1 MVSLNNGMYL
11 TAAAGYWNQ
20 PLILPRSQE
29 RSSMKYKVLIADD
42 RLPSRKGLRA
52 LMLTQPDIKVIG
64 EANNGKEA
72 VNFIEKDHPDVVI
85 MDLRMPDMSG
95 LEATKIIKEKWDN
108 IRVIILTL
116 YEEFREEAIDVGADA
131 YLIKGCSPDDLIS
144 EIKGER
150 RTNR

>member
-1 MVSLNNGMYL
+1 MVFLTDGIYL
-11 TAAAGYWNQ
+11 TVAAGYWKQ
-20 PLILPRSQE
+20 PLILPRFEE
-29 RSSMKYKVLIADD
+29 RSLMKYRVLIADD
-42 RLPSRKGLRA
+42 RMPSRKGLRA

-72 VNFIEKDHPDVVI
+72 VSFIEKDHPDVVV
-85 MDLRMPDMSG
+85 MDLRMPVMSG
-95 LEATKIIKEKWDN
+95 LEATKIIKEKWDD

-131 YLIKGCSPDDLIS
+131 YLIKGCPPNDLIS

-150 RTNR
+150 K

>member
-1 MVSLNNGMYL
+1 MVFLTDGIYL
-11 TAAAGYWNQ
+11 TVAAGYWKQ
-20 PLILPRSQE
+20 PLILPRFEE
-29 RSSMKYKVLIADD
+29 RSLMKYRVLIADD
-42 RLPSRKGLRA
+42 RMPSRKGLRA

-72 VNFIEKDHPDVVI
+72 VSFIEKDHPNVVV
-85 MDLRMPDMSG
+85 MDLRMPVMSG
-95 LEATKIIKEKWDN
+95 LEATKIIKEKWDD

-131 YLIKGCSPDDLIS
+131 YLIKGCPPNDLIS

-150 RTNR
+150 K

>member
-1 MVSLNNGMYL
+1 
-11 TAAAGYWNQ
+11 
-20 PLILPRSQE
+20 
-29 RSSMKYKVLIADD
+29 MKYRVLIADD
-42 RLPSRKGLRA
+42 RMPSRKGLRA

-72 VNFIEKDHPDVVI
+72 VSFIEKDHPNVVV
-85 MDLRMPDMSG
+85 MDLRMPVMSG
-95 LEATKIIKEKWDN
+95 LEATKIIKEKWDD

-131 YLIKGCSPDDLIS
+131 YLIKGCPPNDLIS

-150 RTNR
+150 K